1 MSVVTQ
7 QSSAET
13 SVKGGAKHEKAIEEL
28 AKMEKALWIVLCT
41 LFVAIVTLVIVASAN
56 APIEGI
62 LTVAAI
68 CGVLSIAFSVIANAI
83 GSHKKK
89 YAIVDEASSTTVSM
103 TSNDSK
109 VGSRSKDGKP
119 RIVKINP
126 QNPSLAQNKAIDVVA
141 LDGTAEVV

>member
-1 MSVVTQ
+1 MSVETQ

-13 SVKGGAKHEKAIEEL
+13 SVKGGAKHEKAIKEL

-83 GSHKKK
+83 GSHK
-89 YAIVDEASSTTVSM
+89 VRSSHYLM
-103 TSNDSK
+103 
-109 VGSRSKDGKP
+109 
-119 RIVKINP
+119 IC
-126 QNPSLAQNKAIDVVA
+126 
-141 LDGTAEVV
+141 